1 MLKCSSDR
9 GIDAHVSTRCLLL
22 FCALAAAPARGQS
35 TASAAT
41 DIIVTAQ
48 KREQAEQDVGM
59 SVVGLSGNAAR
70 ERGIS
75 SIEDLERVV
84 PGLTFAKTPAG
95 PPVLT
100 LRGVGFYDSTLS
112 ASPAVSVYL
121 DEAPLALPSFLQV
134 GVIDIARVEV
144 LKGPQ
149 ETLYGENSTGGVI
162 NYVAAKPTD
171 TVQTGTT
178 ISFGRFATFEGES
191 YVSGPLSATLRA
203 RLAVKTLQSGD
214 WQRSFTRADTNGATH
229 QSAARAFS
237 GAGG

>member
-1 MLKCSSDR
+1 MSRCSTDR
-9 GIDAHVSTRCLLL
+9 NFNALVSTRGLLL
-22 FCALAAAPARGQS
+22 LLCAVAAAPARGQS
-35 TASAAT
+35 TATETT

-48 KREQAEQDVGM
+48 KREQAAQDVGM
-59 SVVGLSGNAAR
+59 SVVGLSGKAAR
-70 ERGIS
+70 ERGIN

-112 ASPAVSVYL
+112 ASPAVSVYI

-149 ETLYGENSTGGVI
+149 GTL
-162 NYVAAKPTD
+162 
-171 TVQTGTT
+171 
-178 ISFGRFATFEGES
+178 
-191 YVSGPLSATLRA
+191 
-203 RLAVKTLQSGD
+203 
-214 WQRSFTRADTNGATH
+214 
-229 QSAARAFS
+229 
-237 GAGG
+237 